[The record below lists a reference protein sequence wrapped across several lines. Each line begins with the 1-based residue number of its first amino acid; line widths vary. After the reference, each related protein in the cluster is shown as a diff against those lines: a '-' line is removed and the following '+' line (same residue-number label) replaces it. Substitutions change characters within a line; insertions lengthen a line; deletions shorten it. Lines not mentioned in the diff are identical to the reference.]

1 MVLPPDERAYLAN
14 QFPTAEVHV
23 DGTVLCV
30 VLPGYA
36 LPGGLAPT
44 RADLLLRLDPGYP
57 DVPPDMW
64 WFDPA
69 VRRTDGQAIPNTQVA
84 ENHLGRNWQRWS
96 RHLAPGQWRPGVDSL
111 QTYLAL
117 VRRDLDSA
125 AS

>member
-1 MVLPPDERAYLAN
+1 MLPPDDSAYLAER
-14 QFPTAEVHV
+14 FPGFSQSVESNM
-23 DGTVLCV
+23 LCV

-44 RADLLLRLDPGYP
+44 SADLLLRLAPGYP

-69 VRRTDGQAIPNTQVA
+69 VQRTDGQAIPNTQVT
-84 ENHLGRNWQRWS
+84 ENHLGRTWQRWS

-117 VRRDLDSA
+117 VRRNLDSA